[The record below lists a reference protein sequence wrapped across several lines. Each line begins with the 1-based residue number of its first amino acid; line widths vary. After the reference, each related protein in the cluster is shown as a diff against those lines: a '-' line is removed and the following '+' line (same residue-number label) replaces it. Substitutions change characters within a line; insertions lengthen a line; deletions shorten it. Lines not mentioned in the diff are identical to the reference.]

1 MNLKSFAHL
10 LSAFF
15 IAVSLLFS
23 PLPVSAAV
31 NSANADQ
38 MAAMMDD
45 MPDCPKPMTNDDC
58 QKCSM
63 TVVCLVKSVATFS
76 DTTFGKQASYAQRL
90 RFIRVDD
97 ALGTG
102 LGFSA
107 PARPPRTSVIPA

>member
-1 MNLKSFAHL
+1 VKLKSLTNL
-10 LSAFF
+10 LAGFF
-15 IAVSLLFS
+15 ISVSLMFS
-23 PLPVSAAV
+23 PSPVSAAV

-63 TVVCLVKSVATFS
+63 MVVCLVKSVASFT
-76 DTTFGKQASYAQRL
+76 DTTFGKPASYGQRL
-90 RFIRVDD
+90 RFIRADD
-97 ALGTG
+97 ALWPG